1 MKFKKKN
8 FKRSF
13 DGRIFL
19 DIKKSWQ
26 ENELEILNKMR
37 QISGI
42 DISSDKIT
50 CYIDH
55 STSHGYYGSRT
66 IFLGI
71 KNGTK
76 NRIKMDDALMVI
88 SHELFHIY
96 YWRELKKMGL
106 TKSVPGTE
114 SKEEWKLAETAAF
127 LLTCEPSL
135 KKIWPS
141 AEVYLYPEI
150 KGVYNKVKKFWK
162 KGDLDYFLVNSY
174 KKIKKE
180 R

>member
-8 FKRSF
+8 FNKYL

-19 DIKKSWQ
+19 DIKKAWQ
-26 ENELEILNKMR
+26 ENELEILNKMG
-37 QISGI
+37 QISGM
-42 DISSDKIT
+42 DINTDKIT

-66 IFLGI
+66 IFLGV
-71 KNGTK
+71 KNGIK
-76 NRIKMDDALMVI
+76 KGIKMDDVLMVI

-114 SKEEWKLAETAAF
+114 SKEEWKLAEAAAF
-127 LLTCEPSL
+127 LLTREPSL
-135 KKIWPS
+135 KKI
-141 AEVYLYPEI
+141 
-150 KGVYNKVKKFWK
+150 
-162 KGDLDYFLVNSY
+162 
-174 KKIKKE
+174 
-180 R
+180 